1 MLGTHVWIGVL
12 EGALT
17 ATLVAALVPVAAPTE
32 AKVAWR
38 PALVGIA
45 AALAIA
51 AVVLP
56 ISSSLPDGYEA
67 AAQASGM
74 AWLLAP

>member
-1 MLGTHVWIGVL
+1 MLGTHAWIGVL
-12 EGALT
+12 EGGADRW
-17 ATLVAALVPVAAPTE
+17 LVAPYRRWRDVYCSDPP
-32 AKVAWR
+32 WR
-38 PALVGIA
+38 PALIGIA
-45 AALAIA
+45 AGLLLAAL
-51 AVVLP
+51 VLP